1 MESFRFVLPGYNL
14 RPLEMSGAIGQAQLR
29 KVNDIITGRRK
40 NAVTFQDLMKEVPEI
55 MIQREVG
62 ESSWF
67 GFSIVLPDWCER
79 APVLDVLRE
88 AGIETRPIVAGNFT
102 LNPVIEH
109 LNHSIHGPLDAANK
123 IHEQGFFVG
132 NHHYD
137 ISQQLHQF
145 ANLLKSC
152 LDNQRQ

>member
-1 MESFRFVLPGYNL
+1 
-14 RPLEMSGAIGQAQLR
+14 
-29 KVNDIITGRRK
+29 
-40 NAVTFQDLMKEVPEI
+40 
-55 MIQREVG
+55 
-62 ESSWF
+62 
-67 GFSIVLPDWCER
+67 
-79 APVLDVLRE
+79 VLRE

-109 LNHSIHGPLDAANK
+109 LNYSIHGPLDAANK